1 MEPVV
6 DIAFDCLPL
15 RSIGRVDIPLDASPA
30 YRERCERLLKA
41 IDIYDHSH
49 NAYFLY
55 NTRCVYRLAN
65 SDIENMLRFAF
76 GGVVVTDR
84 SDGRAERADLDIRLT
99 SETCGSISPEVLA
112 WFRRIVERAVLIEFN
127 HFISAGRLA
136 AHVENLGHVDSIADL
151 AGFAGMN
158 V

>member
-1 MEPVV
+1 MQPVV

-15 RSIGRVDIPLDASPA
+15 RSIGRVDVPIDASPA
-30 YRERCERLLKA
+30 YRERCERLLLA
-41 IDIYDHSH
+41 INTYGSE

-65 SDIENMLRFAF
+65 SDVDNMLRFSF

-84 SDGRAERADLDIRLT
+84 SDGKAERADLAVKLV
-99 SETCGSISPEVLA
+99 SETCGPMPPEVLA
-112 WFRRIVERAVLIEFN
+112 WFRPVVNRAVLIEFD
-127 HFISAGRLA
+127 HFIAAGRLA
-136 AHVENLGHVDSIADL
+136 ERVEHLGKVASIADVTDFT
-151 AGFAGMN
+151 AMN

>member
-41 IDIYDHSH
+41 IEVHGHSN

-112 WFRRIVERAVLIEFN
+112 WFRRIVEQAVLIEFN

-136 AHVENLGHVDSIADL
+136 AHVEQLGHVDSVADL